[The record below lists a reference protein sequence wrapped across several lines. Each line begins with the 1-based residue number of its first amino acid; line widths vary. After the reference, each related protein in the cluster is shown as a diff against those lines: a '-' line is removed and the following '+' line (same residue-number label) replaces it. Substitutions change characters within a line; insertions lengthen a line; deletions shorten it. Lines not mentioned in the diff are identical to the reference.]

1 MSRSHVLRPVI
12 KPVSKLAG
20 SKLAG
25 IAMGVMLAGANAVY
39 AQAPG
44 SGERCPLRAADAT
57 AESRES
63 AMRLGYEIALQA
75 FDARLAKTW
84 ADRGRRVGEAPGY
97 TVRRLVTKCQ
107 PRGRQHSC
115 YVEVTLCR

>member
-1 MSRSHVLRPVI
+1 MSRSHVSRPTFSRPTLKCV
-12 KPVSKLAG
+12 
-20 SKLAG
+20 G
-25 IAMGVMLAGANAVY
+25 IALVLVLAGASGTA

-44 SGERCPLRAADAT
+44 SGERCPTRAADAT
-57 AESRES
+57 AESREA
-63 AMRLGYEIALQA
+63 AMRLGYEISLQA
-75 FDARLAKTW
+75 FDPRLARKW
-84 ADRGRRVGEAPGY
+84 VERGRRVGEAPGY